1 MLTPPKGAA
10 VWPSRLLPPLYGIM
24 GTFHL
29 WQMRA
34 IVLTCSVFRGYAT
47 AMGKVSSLTDDHS
60 ENPCTL
66 RSSSSVEIMSSVSW
80 SACSISAMACSMG
93 YCQDFAHV
101 VWTSGQVELTF
112 FMSSNVAY
120 LTVGIRSESRIAT
133 ILSGVLALP
142 LGILD
147 IP

>member
-1 MLTPPKGAA
+1 
-10 VWPSRLLPPLYGIM
+10 
-24 GTFHL
+24 
-29 WQMRA
+29 
-34 IVLTCSVFRGYAT
+34 
-47 AMGKVSSLTDDHS
+47 
-60 ENPCTL
+60 
-66 RSSSSVEIMSSVSW
+66 
-80 SACSISAMACSMG
+80 MG